1 MKLKLQLKTLIK
13 QTLLFIPVVYIPNL
27 LAEDRLSYKGG
38 FNLIHQHSS
47 EQQLETDTS
56 LSADLAVFYKSEN
69 DGVWHLHIEASS
81 TPNQNGVAAILQDS
95 NADSGSSLNDRD
107 HGRVQISELNYTHS
121 LTENTQLS
129 AGLVDATG
137 YLDTAEI
144 MNDENH
150 HFISSSLVNNAVI
163 DFPDYVIGAAL
174 QHQINDQLSTRLFIS
189 STHGIADNNSRNYS
203 SLFEVND
210 DEKGLFTA
218 IEMSYKTETHY
229 LNTGG
234 WLHSGQHQA
243 LNNPNQTDLSN
254 YGLYLGAGLKKQKHQ
269 YEMRFGLA
277 NPEVSAACQ
286 FLSLAYLYSTNSWDL
301 GLGYSTT
308 RLSEELQGDY
318 PKKNETAELF
328 LHKHLNKHWFITPS
342 VQWFNDPLYESDS
355 IELDSPILTYNIRLS
370 FEF

>member
-1 MKLKLQLKTLIK
+1 MNLKSQLTSPLKPALI
-13 QTLLFIPVVYIPNL
+13 LSALFFSPNL
-27 LAEDRLSYKGG
+27 LAENSLSYEGG

-47 EQQLETDTS
+47 SSQLEADTS
-56 LSADLAVFYKSEN
+56 LSADMAIFYLTETG
-69 DGVWHLHIEASS
+69 GVWHLHIEAST
-81 TPNQNGVAAILQDS
+81 TPNSNGVAAILQDS

-121 LTENTQLS
+121 VSANTQLS

-137 YLDTAEI
+137 YLDAAEI

-174 QHQINDQLSTRLFIS
+174 QHQIDDQLSTRLFIS

-210 DEKGLFTA
+210 DEKGLFSALEVSYTA
-218 IEMSYKTETHY
+218 TGHY
-229 LNTGG
+229 LNTGA
-234 WLHSGQHQA
+234 WLHSGKHEA
-243 LNNPNQTDLSN
+243 LDNPNKTDLSN
-254 YGLYLGAGLKKQKHQ
+254 YGLYLGAGIQQQNHQ

-277 NPEVSAACQ
+277 NPEVSAASQ
-286 FLSLAYLYSTNSWDL
+286 FLSLAYLYSSYSWDF

-308 RLSEELQGDY
+308 RLSEKLQETNQ
-318 PKKNETAELF
+318 KRSETAELF
-328 LHKHLNKHWFITPS
+328 LHKHLTKNLHMTPS
-342 VQWFNDPLYESDS
+342 VQWFNDPIYEAETMKLNSR
-355 IELDSPILTYNIRLS
+355 IMTYNLRLS
-370 FEF
+370 YEF